1 MEDRHGKIL
10 TWFRP
15 EMIPGDVDPGMM
27 ASPSPLKP
35 GKLMA
40 YLKEAGLTPFFQVVE
55 DWNPL
60 GREDLLLAHSAEYVD
75 AFLDGKQPLCGSN
88 WFPWTPGLA
97 DSVRYTNASLYQAIR
112 YSLEHPETVALSP
125 TSGFHHA
132 TPGRGDAY
140 CTFSGQVI
148 AALKLYR
155 EKGVSGAF
163 LDLDAHLGNSIDHSR
178 AFAPDLSLAVPIWAN
193 INPAGEGQGYLDDL
207 QKKLQMLKGQVLQKK
222 IHYVVFCHGAD
233 SHENDPYGGQLSTEQ
248 WLESSRMVYGW
259 VKEMDAARGAPLPL
273 SLSLFGG
280 YQHMDF
286 VLALHASDLVICLE
300 TLCGVQTGFQPEER
314 IPQRIEPN
322 WYGKGQWSAE

>member
-1 MEDRHGKIL
+1 MTDRYGKII

-15 EMIPGDVDPGMM
+15 EMVPGDVDPGKM

-40 YLKEAGLTPFFQVVE
+40 YLKEVGLIPFFQVVE
-55 DWNPL
+55 DWEPL
-60 GREDLLLAHSAEYVD
+60 GREDLLLAHSPEYVD
-75 AFLDGKQPLCGSN
+75 AYLNGKEPLCESS
-88 WFPWTPGLA
+88 WLIWTPGLA

-112 YSLEHPETVALSP
+112 HSLEHPETVALSP

-163 LDLDAHLGNSIDHSR
+163 LDLDAHFGNSLEGSR
-178 AFAPDLSLAVPIWAN
+178 AFAHDLNLAVPIGAN
-193 INPAGEGQGYLDDL
+193 INPAGEGQGYLNDL
-207 QKKLQMLKGQVLQKK
+207 QKKLQMLKEQILARR

-248 WLESSRMVYGW
+248 WLEASRIVYGW
-259 VKEMDAARGAPLPL
+259 VKEMDAARGEPLPL

-286 VLALHASDLVICLE
+286 VLALHASDLAICLE
-300 TLCGVQTGFQPEER
+300 TLCKVQTGFRPEER
-314 IPQRIEPN
+314 IPRDIEPG
-322 WYGKGQWSAE
+322 W